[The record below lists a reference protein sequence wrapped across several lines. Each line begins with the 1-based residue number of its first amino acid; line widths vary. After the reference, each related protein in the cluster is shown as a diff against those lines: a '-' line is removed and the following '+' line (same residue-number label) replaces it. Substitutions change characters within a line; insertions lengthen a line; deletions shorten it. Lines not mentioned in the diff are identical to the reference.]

1 MAKKKEPDAS
11 DPTTWKDA
19 PEIVTTHPD
28 DIELDEVFSGLPQ
41 TEACVELFRI
51 NPQGGRPL
59 FLESVQPSVFT
70 LSYVLS
76 RFGGG
81 RYIASAKY
89 AGGQR
94 VKHPFEIEGEPLP
107 VRRLG
112 PGNGVEPIAIAQP
125 APQTRAWMTETTAPA
140 EFEPVPSDMTG
151 MFSVLVQL
159 IKDMKSSK
167 ADMLKEI
174 MMYKEIF
181 GASQPVGPQTT
192 VDQVMSMISKG
203 VELAGRAGAGGEQ
216 SIWIELARELKEP
229 IGKGLDALQMALAS
243 KQPPQRPAMAVPP
256 MGQIAQPAPQ
266 EPPQQEGGGMN
277 TQILMQLRSVLP
289 MLINAATKNADPEM
303 YSDLILDQVPESLYP
318 SLRDWLIR
326 PDCLDLLAQLE
337 PGIRYQQEWW
347 VSLRSVLIESLTGE
361 LGHGLTSVQPTE
373 NPKPT
378 TGGPAPSGP
387 AA

>member
-1 MAKKKEPDAS
+1 MAKKKDV
-11 DPTTWKDA
+11 DPANPETWDKNPQIITSH
-19 PEIVTTHPD
+19 PE
-28 DIELDEVFSGLPQ
+28 DIELDEVFSGLPE
-41 TEACVELFRI
+41 TEACIELFRI
-51 NPQGGRPL
+51 NAQGGRPL
-59 FLESVQPSVFT
+59 FLEAVQPVAFS
-70 LSYVLS
+70 LAYVLG
-76 RFGGG
+76 RYGGG
-81 RYIASAKY
+81 RYVAHAKY
-89 AGGQR
+89 KTGDR
-94 VKHPFEIEGEPLP
+94 VKHQFEIEGEPLP

-125 APQTRAWMTETTAPA
+125 APQARAWMTETTAPA

-167 ADMLKEI
+167 ADMLKEM
-174 MMYKEIF
+174 MMYKELF
-181 GASQPVGPQTT
+181 GAPQQTGPQTT

-256 MGQIAQPAPQ
+256 MGQIAQPSPQ

-289 MLINAATKNADPEM
+289 MLINAATKNAEPEM

-318 SLRDWLIR
+318 TLRDWLIR

-347 VSLRSVLIESLTGE
+347 VSLRSVLIDALTGE
-361 LGHGLTSVQPTE
+361 LGHGLTSVQPPE
-373 NPKPT
+373 NPKPP
-378 TGGPAPSGP
+378 TGGPTPSGP